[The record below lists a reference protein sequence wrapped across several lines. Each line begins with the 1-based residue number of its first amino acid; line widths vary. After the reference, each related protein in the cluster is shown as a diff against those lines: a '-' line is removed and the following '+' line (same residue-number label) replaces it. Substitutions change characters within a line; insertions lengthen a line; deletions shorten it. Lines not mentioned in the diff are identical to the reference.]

1 VLSIEKYDF
10 KINLFQSQLYNE
22 RGHDPCRLAGLEP
35 AQLRGWGPQH
45 CRQSHQ
51 GNGHGEDAQGARGHM
66 VGYGLS
72 TRSCKIFQTVKIV
85 RYFRW
90 LKL

>member
-1 VLSIEKYDF
+1 
-10 KINLFQSQLYNE
+10 
-22 RGHDPCRLAGLEP
+22 
-35 AQLRGWGPQH
+35 
-45 CRQSHQ
+45 
-51 GNGHGEDAQGARGHM
+51 M